1 MTFSKTQSFGI
12 TMFPTDYSIQPV
24 ELAKAVE
31 ERGLDSLF
39 FPEHTHIPTSRATP
53 FPGGGDLPEMYWHT
67 HDPFV
72 ALGAAAA
79 VTERILIGTGICLV
93 IERDPI
99 TLAKEVASV
108 DMISNGRFV
117 FGIGAG
123 WNREEMENHG
133 ANYPKR
139 WAQVHEKILA
149 MKEIWS
155 KDEPEF
161 HGEFVDFDPIWSY
174 PKPVQAGGP
183 PIWIGANSPYI
194 FDRLAEYA
202 DGWMPIGGLG
212 SGNLELLEE
221 AMTKVGREVKDMDMA
236 LFGAP
241 TQIDKLRG
249 RIDQG
254 FDHLIFN
261 LPSED
266 ADGILPRL
274 DKCAALASEIRD
286 TAEIKD

>member
-1 MTFSKTQSFGI
+1 MAFSDNPKFGVTI
-12 TMFPTDYSIQPV
+12 FPTDYTIQPV

-53 FPGGGDLPEMYWHT
+53 FPGGGDLPQMYWHT

-72 ALGAAAA
+72 ALGACAG
-79 VTERILIGTGICLV
+79 VTEHIRLGTGICLV

-99 TLAKEVASV
+99 TLAKEVASL
-108 DMISNGRFV
+108 DLISNGRFV
-117 FGIGAG
+117 LGIGAG

-139 WAQVHEKILA
+139 WAVVREKVLA
-149 MKEIWS
+149 MKAIWAE
-155 KDEPEF
+155 DEAEF
-161 HGEFVDFDPIWSY
+161 HGEHVDFDPIWSW

-183 PIWIGANSPYI
+183 PIWIGANSKWV
-194 FDRLAEYA
+194 FDRVAEYA

-212 SGNLELLEE
+212 TGNMERMTEALTARGRKIEDLE
-221 AMTKVGREVKDMDMA
+221 MA

-241 TQIDKLRG
+241 TDIDQLKG
-249 RIDQG
+249 RIEQG
-254 FDHLIFN
+254 FDELIFS
-261 LPSED
+261 LPD
-266 ADGILPRL
+266 APADKVLPLL
-274 DKCAALASEIRD
+274 DKLAGIADTIRG
-286 TAEIKD
+286 